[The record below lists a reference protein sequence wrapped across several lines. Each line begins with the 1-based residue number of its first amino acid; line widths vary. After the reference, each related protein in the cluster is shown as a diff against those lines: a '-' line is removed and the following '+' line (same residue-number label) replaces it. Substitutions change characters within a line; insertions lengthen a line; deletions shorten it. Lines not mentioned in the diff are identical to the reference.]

1 MQKVIGGPS
10 QRIAVDVFNPVGAHQ
25 QRADLT
31 VARTF
36 DRPNVTPP
44 AYALIVFALTQSV
57 RYTLDGSA
65 PTPTIGFRITAG
77 NDPIVITFGPNTTIR
92 MVEEA
97 ATAVLD
103 YQWGQ

>member
-1 MQKVIGGPS
+1 MLKVIGGPS
-10 QRIAVDVFNPVGAHQ
+10 QRIAVDLFNPVGAHQ
-25 QRADLT
+25 QRNDLAT
-31 VARTF
+31 AQTF
-36 DRPNVTPP
+36 AKPVVHPTPDR
-44 AYALIVFALTQSV
+44 LLVFALTQSV

-77 NDPIVITFGPNTTIR
+77 NDPVVITFGPNTTIR
-92 MVEEA
+92 MVEEV